1 LSFRFTQAH
10 GQLGPTIQD
19 SGDLQRTR
27 RCQSWWSGQLWP
39 QPADTWRQAGLYA
52 GRILKGAKPKDLPIM
67 QPTRF
72 ELAIN
77 LKAARELGLTI
88 KPTLLG
94 LADEVIE

>member
-1 LSFRFTQAH
+1 MTDAQVLRMSV
-10 GQLGPTIQD
+10 GQGWRPRQGAAEDAPGTANI
-19 SGDLQRTR
+19 SYGTNR
-27 RCQSWWSGQLWP
+27 P
-39 QPADTWRQAGLYA
+39 DTWRQAGLYA

-77 LKAARELGLTI
+77 LKAARELSLRI

>member
-1 LSFRFTQAH
+1 MVSLARQYKIPGIYNARDDAKAGGLVSY
-10 GQLGPTIQD
+10 GPN
-19 SGDLQRTR
+19 R
-27 RCQSWWSGQLWP
+27 P
-39 QPADTWRQAGLYA
+39 DTWRQAGLYA

-77 LKAARELGLTI
+77 LRAARELGLTI